1 MIEVT
6 MNYTKEYR
14 PMKKRFYQL
23 GNCFWELPISSNA
36 IRVLGFLRSQQPGYN
51 SSLRH
56 IAKRIHLSVG
66 AIQNNIAEL
75 EKMKLI
81 KVKKVKGR
89 HNEFYFPPDDYWA
102 ELAEPYESVQDICAE
117 YIEEETVSELT
128 QTVSSDNT
136 PAEMTCINDEYT
148 LSQPLL
154 QTMPTDDTDCIN
166 DVDTN
171 NTKHNTNYKTKDNTK
186 VGRDESRQTS
196 RRKFSFEDWHLE
208 IATMWH
214 GHFKR
219 MSPYMPDQN
228 LEKWA
233 NEIRLTAKQFSLT
246 HEMFRAVFEFVEG
259 DQFWSNN
266 ADSPMSLRRRNK
278 SDIPKLTNI
287 LKAMPEYN
295 RQRKAHETANGFLTQ
310 EQQRT
315 RAILKEIGL

>member
-1 MIEVT
+1 
-6 MNYTKEYR
+6 
-14 PMKKRFYQL
+14 MKKRFYQL
-23 GNCFWELPISSNA
+23 GNCFWELPISA
-36 IRVLGFLRSQQPGYN
+36 YAKIVLGYLRSQQPGYN

-56 IAKRIHLSVG
+56 IAKRTHMSVSV
-66 AIQNNIAEL
+66 IRKSIAEL
-75 EKMKLI
+75 EEMKLI
-81 KVKKVKGR
+81 QVKKVKGR
-89 HNEFYFPPDDYWA
+89 HNDFYFPPDDYWA
-102 ELAEPYESVQDICAE
+102 ELAGPYESVQDICE
-117 YIEEETVSELT
+117 EHIEAETVSMC
-128 QTVSSDNT
+128 DT
-136 PAEMTCINDEYT
+136 PAKMNCVTDEHT
-148 LSQPLL
+148 LCCETTHTVLPEN
-154 QTMPTDDTDCIN
+154 THCVAT
-166 DVDTN
+166 VHTN
-171 NTKHNTNYKTKDNTK
+171 NTKHNTNYKTNYKTK

-196 RRKFSFEDWHLE
+196 QRKFSFEDWHLE

-233 NEIRLTAKQFSLT
+233 NEIRLTAKQFSLS

-266 ADSPMSLRRRNK
+266 ADSPMSLRKRNK
-278 SDIPKLTNI
+278 SDIPKITNI